1 MPSGLLVDWG
11 GVMTTSPF
19 AAFSAFC
26 AAEGLDPAAAANAFR
41 HDRGA
46 RALLKDFETGA
57 IDDAAFSAGF
67 GALLGI
73 ADADGLAAR
82 LMGDLQL
89 VEPMHDVVRRLRAA
103 GVRTGMLSNSW
114 GKDAYPR
121 PLLPELFDVLV
132 ISGEERTRKPDPA
145 IYAIAC
151 ERMALPAEE
160 LVFVDD
166 LPFNLEPAR
175 ALGMTVVHHEEP
187 GATVARLEELF
198 A

>member
-57 IDDAAFSAGF
+57 IDDAAFSTGF

-132 ISGEERTRKPDPA
+132 ISGEERTAQARSRDLRDRLRADGPPR
-145 IYAIAC
+145 
-151 ERMALPAEE
+151 RMSSSSSTTCRSTSSR
-160 LVFVDD
+160 
-166 LPFNLEPAR
+166 PAR
-175 ALGMTVVHHEEP
+175 SG
-187 GATVARLEELF
+187 
-198 A
+198 